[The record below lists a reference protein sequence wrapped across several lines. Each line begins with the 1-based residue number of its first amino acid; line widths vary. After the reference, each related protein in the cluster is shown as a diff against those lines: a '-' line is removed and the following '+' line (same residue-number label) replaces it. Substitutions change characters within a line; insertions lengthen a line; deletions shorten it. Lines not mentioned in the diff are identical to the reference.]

1 MTERLPLSGIRVVDF
16 SWIIAGPT
24 CARIL
29 ALMGAEVLKVESHR
43 RPDPSRRGGGAGFH
57 MLNQGKKSIT
67 LNLSTTRG
75 LELAKQLISVSDVV
89 IENFATGVIERL
101 GLGYDVLKELRP
113 DIVMVSSS
121 GLGHTGPDQGHVAY
135 GTLLQCFTG
144 WSAQTGFPG
153 KSPLIGGAWTD
164 PLTGMMQAFVIASTL
179 HHRSESG
186 TGQYVDFSMAETTS
200 TLLPEAIMEYAMNG
214 RVAERIGNNDG
225 LYSPNDLYP
234 CQGDDNW
241 VAVAVTSHDEW
252 RGLCDVIGRED
263 LGEDKLLVTMAG
275 RRDKS
280 IEIDE
285 AIRNWTI
292 TVTKTE
298 AMHRLQAAGV
308 PSGPSQTASDVFND
322 PHLEARGFFHTHRS
336 AAGSDVRI
344 VSVPWQFQNGPAPKN
359 GRAPE
364 LGEHSSDIL
373 GEILGIPG
381 DEIETLV
388 GEQVI
393 Y

>member
-1 MTERLPLSGIRVVDF
+1 
-16 SWIIAGPT
+16 
-24 CARIL
+24 
-29 ALMGAEVLKVESHR
+29 
-43 RPDPSRRGGGAGFH
+43 
-57 MLNQGKKSIT
+57 
-67 LNLSTTRG
+67 
-75 LELAKQLISVSDVV
+75 
-89 IENFATGVIERL
+89 
-101 GLGYDVLKELRP
+101 
-113 DIVMVSSS
+113 
-121 GLGHTGPDQGHVAY
+121 
-135 GTLLQCFTG
+135 
-144 WSAQTGFPG
+144 
-153 KSPLIGGAWTD
+153 
-164 PLTGMMQAFVIASTL
+164 
-179 HHRSESG
+179 
-186 TGQYVDFSMAETTS
+186 
-200 TLLPEAIMEYAMNG
+200 
-214 RVAERIGNNDG
+214 
-225 LYSPNDLYP
+225 
-234 CQGDDNW
+234 
-241 VAVAVTSHDEW
+241 
-252 RGLCDVIGRED
+252 LCDVIGRED
-263 LGEDKLLVTMAG
+263 LEEDKLLVTMAG

-298 AMHRLQAAGV
+298 AMHRLQAVGV